1 MARSRPVFHTLSYLQ
16 YPAVGIAGLF
26 VIRALLSEREG
37 MLDEMN
43 TALVFIG
50 LSVSLS
56 TLQDTT
62 TTQNEISR
70 RVWTNPTLGRAFLTA
85 LGGATVLFIGF
96 GLLGVVGATDGKLTQ
111 VSFGLVVLGIGMIG
125 LLKVA
130 GEMFE
135 HHRSDRGPG
144 AVDAADG
151 ERDGDD
157 RK

>member
-1 MARSRPVFHTLSYLQ
+1 MAGSRPVFHTLSYLQ

-62 TTQNEISR
+62 TRPNETCVSFPSVAPTTPSRPNPMKSTVAPPSAVRKARPSVGFVQTRREISFCVVVVSWSVER
-70 RVWTNPTLGRAFLTA
+70 LTESPMK
-85 LGGATVLFIGF
+85 T
-96 GLLGVVGATDGKLTQ
+96 
-111 VSFGLVVLGIGMIG
+111 
-125 LLKVA
+125 
-130 GEMFE
+130 
-135 HHRSDRGPG
+135 R
-144 AVDAADG
+144 
-151 ERDGDD
+151 
-157 RK
+157 